1 MSLYLIRHG
10 QTRGNLE
17 RRYTGCR
24 TDEPLC
30 PEGIQTL
37 QKLRLPPVSRVVCSP
52 MKRCLQSAGILF
64 PGAAPETVP
73 DFRECDFGAY
83 EGRNFEE
90 LKDSAAYRAWVSSGG
105 ELPFPGGESRGAF
118 AARCV
123 RAFDALRLRET
134 PGDCALVVH
143 GGTIMAILEAY
154 ARPAGG
160 YFDFQTGCGE
170 GYVLEK
176 DGRYRKLGPAFAAA
190 ADSRL

>member
-30 PEGIQTL
+30 PEGAETL
-37 QKLRLPPVSRVVCSP
+37 KRLRPPAVSRVICSP

-64 PGAAPETVP
+64 PGSLPEIVP
-73 DFRECDFGAY
+73 DFRECDFGDF

-105 ELPFPGGESRGAF
+105 GLPFPGGESREAF

-123 RAFDALRLRET
+123 RAFGALRLWEGR
-134 PGDCALVVH
+134 GDCALVVH
-143 GGTIMAILEAY
+143 GGTVMAILEAY

-170 GYVLEK
+170 GYVLEE
-176 DGRYRKLGPAFAAA
+176 DGRYRKFGPAFAAA